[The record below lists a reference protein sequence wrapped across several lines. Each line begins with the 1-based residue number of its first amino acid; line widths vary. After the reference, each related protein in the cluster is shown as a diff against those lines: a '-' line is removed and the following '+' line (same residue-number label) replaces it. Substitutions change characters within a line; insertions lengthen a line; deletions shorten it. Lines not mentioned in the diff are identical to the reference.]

1 MFLFSLYTPL
11 SDENPL
17 SNALQSGNNIDNLF
31 NNIFLWG
38 IAIAVIAAI
47 VSLAYAGFQ
56 YMLSDL
62 VSNKKASTD
71 RMQATALGLALALGA
86 WAILNTINPAILKS
100 SLNFDALKVD
110 LRSDQQ
116 KNQDIINDRLDNNE
130 RELQKEF
137 LEQNFNTPM
146 SEMTELYDRE
156 LDRVN
161 RNVFI
166 EQLRND
172 PEMMDTL
179 IRLGSAEVGSYGHT
193 AIVAFYETVMNR
205 ASMRNPASPQ
215 NLKNLLTSDYYAPMK
230 DGGIPRFNNPGTEK
244 YEESFAAL
252 QEALTGTN
260 YARGRTHNT
269 IITSK
274 DGKSDE
280 SGVSET
286 HVQNKWKG
294 DPFSFIKIGQETYYS
309 KVTEPIVPWY
319 K

>member
-110 LRSDQQ
+110 LRSDQERVRDKVQ
-116 KNQDIINDRLDNNE
+116 ETKDRIREGVENREREQAENAEWLVNSDLGAFSESSAQEAILKAAQYAADNQLSTCSAPGGGRTACAYAINEIVSKATGSPINDSLSTSVMYQSLQNSNRFSYVGSDTRLAKPGDIIISPKQGNTSGHVGVIENISPDGNHRIISNSSSGASVRRNFTINSWNNAYS
-130 RELQKEF
+130 
-137 LEQNFNTPM
+137 N
-146 SEMTELYDRE
+146 
-156 LDRVN
+156 
-161 RNVFI
+161 
-166 EQLRND
+166 
-172 PEMMDTL
+172 
-179 IRLGSAEVGSYGHT
+179 LGVH
-193 AIVAFYETVMNR
+193 IFR
-205 ASMRNPASPQ
+205 AN
-215 NLKNLLTSDYYAPMK
+215 
-230 DGGIPRFNNPGTEK
+230 
-244 YEESFAAL
+244 
-252 QEALTGTN
+252 
-260 YARGRTHNT
+260 
-269 IITSK
+269 
-274 DGKSDE
+274 
-280 SGVSET
+280 
-286 HVQNKWKG
+286 
-294 DPFSFIKIGQETYYS
+294 
-309 KVTEPIVPWY
+309 
-319 K
+319 